1 MKKTNFATG
10 SFFAFV
16 FVVAIAFFLFGA
28 IVLPSN
34 SGATLSSNPSVQNN
48 PIYNRVAYNYITKSV
63 DKAQKMMENAN
74 TTGKKLDVINDRKMV
89 NPSKLVYGKTK
100 GAESGSANIVTSIVV
115 NYRGFDTLGE
125 VTVLFVSITGV
136 GIILYGMKEVTCGKP
151 SLIVQT
157 GSRILFPLIVLFGA
171 YIFVHGHLTPGGGF
185 PGGAVIASGILLLM
199 VGTVGYKL
207 KEGIAKLLEAIAGST
222 FVIIGILGLTNSGS
236 FLANFLP
243 TGTLGALASA
253 GTIAL
258 VYIAIGIKVG
268 SELSTV
274 VADLKG
280 GEDN

>member
-1 MKKTNFATG
+1 MKKTNFVVG
-10 SFFAFV
+10 SFFALIFV
-16 FVVAIAFFLFGA
+16 ALIGFFLFQA
-28 IVLPSN
+28 VSLPSN
-34 SGATLSSNPSVQNN
+34 NGITLTKDPSLTNN

-63 DKAQKMMENAN
+63 DKAQSMMDSASSNA
-74 TTGKKLDVINDRKMV
+74 KKIAVITDRKSV
-89 NPSKLVYGKTK
+89 NPKPLVYDKTK
-100 GAESGSANIVTSIVV
+100 NAESGSANLVTSIVV

-136 GIILYGMKEVTCGKP
+136 GIILYGMKEVNCGKP
-151 SLIVQT
+151 SLIVRT
-157 GSRILFPLIVLFGA
+157 GSKILFPIIVLFGA

-185 PGGAVIASGILLLM
+185 PGGAVIASGFLLLM

-207 KEGIAKLLEAIAGST
+207 KEKTAKLLEAIAGST
-222 FVIIGILGLTNSGS
+222 FVIIGLIGLTKSGS
-236 FLANFLP
+236 FLTNFLP
-243 TGTLGALASA
+243 TGTLGTLFSA

>member
-34 SGATLSSNPSVQNN
+34 SGATLSNNPSVQDN

-151 SLIVQT
+151 SLIVRT
-157 GSRILFPLIVLFGA
+157 GSRILFPLIVLFGT

-199 VGTVGYKL
+199 VGTVGYK
-207 KEGIAKLLEAIAGST
+207 
-222 FVIIGILGLTNSGS
+222 
-236 FLANFLP
+236 
-243 TGTLGALASA
+243 
-253 GTIAL
+253 
-258 VYIAIGIKVG
+258 
-268 SELSTV
+268 
-274 VADLKG
+274 
-280 GEDN
+280 

>member
-1 MKKTNFATG
+1 MKKTNFAVG

-16 FVVAIAFFLFGA
+16 FILLIAFFLFHA
-28 IVLPSN
+28 ISLPSN
-34 SGATLSSNPSVQNN
+34 LGSVLPKDPSLHNN
-48 PIYNRVAYNYITKSV
+48 PIYNRVAYNYVTKSV
-63 DKAQKMMENAN
+63 DKAQKMMDNAKSI
-74 TTGKKLDVINDRKMV
+74 GKKLDVINDRESV
-89 NPSKLVYGKTK
+89 NPATLEFGKTK
-100 GAESGSANIVTSIVV
+100 NAESGSANLVTSIVV

-125 VTVLFVSITGV
+125 VTVLFVAVTGV
-136 GIILYGMKEVTCGKP
+136 GMILYGMKEVKCGKP
-151 SLIVQT
+151 SLIVRT
-157 GSRILFPLIVLFGA
+157 GSRILFPLIILFGT
-171 YIFVHGHLTPGGGF
+171 YIFIHGHLTPGGGF

-222 FVIIGILGLTNSGS
+222 FVIIGLIGLSKSGS

-258 VYIAIGIKVG
+258 IYIAIGIKVG

-280 GEDN
+280 GENN

>member
-1 MKKTNFATG
+1 MKKTNFGVG

-16 FVVAIAFFLFGA
+16 FVVLIAFFLFNA
-28 IVLPSN
+28 IMLPNN
-34 SGATLSSNPSVQNN
+34 SGATLAKDPSLNNN
-48 PIYNRVAYNYITKSV
+48 PIYNRVSYNYITKSV
-63 DKAQKMMENAN
+63 SKAQNMMEKS
-74 TTGKKLDVINDRKMV
+74 TSLGEKLNVINDRQVV

-100 GAESGSANIVTSIVV
+100 GAESGSANLVTSIVV

-136 GIILYGMKEVTCGKP
+136 GIILYGMKEVFCGKP
-151 SLIVQT
+151 SLIVST
-157 GSRILFPLIVLFGA
+157 GSKVLFPLIVLFGA

-185 PGGAVIASGILLLM
+185 PGGAVIASGILLLI
-199 VGTVGYKL
+199 VGTFGYKL
-207 KEGIAKLLEAIAGST
+207 KEGVAKLLEAIAGST

-243 TGTLGALASA
+243 TGTLGALFSA

-258 VYIAIGIKVG
+258 VYIAIGVKVG